1 MTEVRLYGRMIDRAR
16 IDVGVAMDNL
26 TDEVVFLFA
35 PAENPYIADEEST
48 AFLKTDTLRVPCK
61 LPLTIDRTGDDITA
75 GIAFTSGMIPFEG
88 CFTGQ
93 LQVEVANPQGGFF
106 VWQSLP
112 FELVV
117 AQTIDADQAVDSQ
130 LAGAYDQLFAFEQ
143 AEAARVE
150 AEKERQ
156 LNEEKRIE
164 SMAKLEGSL
173 ANTIELI
180 ERIES
185 TLEADQLGIG
195 IASAAVNTDTGH
207 LVVTLTSGKRLDAGY
222 VVGPKGEKGDD
233 GSEVE
238 LNVQNGY
245 VVWKYTDE
253 TNYRQ
258 LIALADL
265 EGTDGQEVELQ
276 VTSDAIQWR
285 LGSGAWLHLI
295 SLDSLKG
302 ADGADGTSFVIRG
315 LYATLEELR
324 TAHETGNAGDAYAVG
339 TSEENTTFLWDAD
352 RADWVDVGSI
362 KGDKGDSLTFDSLT
376 QAQKDALCKFTDA
389 YKEKVDQLC
398 ERVDQDV
405 TTSGSPS
412 FVSVTAQVIQA
423 DKVIGAVYA

>member
-1 MTEVRLYGRMIDRAR
+1 MTEVRLYGRR
-16 IDVGVAMDNL
+16 IDKSRLEVGVAMDNL
-26 TDEVVFLFA
+26 TDEVAFLFD
-35 PAENPYIADEEST
+35 PAENPYIADESST
-48 AFLKTDTLRVPCK
+48 AFLKTDTLHVPCK
-61 LPLTIDRTGDDITA
+61 LPMTVERTA
-75 GIAFTSGMIPFEG
+75 NEVCAFLAFTSGMIPFEG

-93 LQVEVANPQGGFF
+93 IQIEVANPQGGFF

-112 FELVV
+112 FELIV
-117 AQTIDADQAVDSQ
+117 AQTIDADKAVDSQ

-143 AEAARVE
+143 AEATRVE
-150 AEKERQ
+150 AEQERQ
-156 LNEEKRIE
+156 QNEESRIATME
-164 SMAKLEGSL
+164 QLQGSL
-173 ANTIELI
+173 TNTIELI

-207 LVVTLTSGKRLDAGY
+207 LLVTLTSGRVLDAGY
-222 VVGPKGEKGDD
+222 VVGPKGDKGDD
-233 GSEVE
+233 GDEVE
-238 LNVQNGY
+238 LAVQNGY

-253 TNYRQ
+253 TTYRQ

-295 SLDSLKG
+295 SLDSLKRQ
-302 ADGADGTSFVIRG
+302 DGADGTSFIIKG
-315 LYATLEELR
+315 MYSTLEEL
-324 TAHETGNAGDAYAVG
+324 TAAHATGSAGDAYAVG
-339 TSEENTTFLWDAD
+339 SAESNTTYLWDIDQQA
-352 RADWVDVGSI
+352 WVDVGSI
-362 KGDKGDSLTFDSLT
+362 KGDKGDSLTFDSLS

-389 YKEKVDQLC
+389 NKEKVDQLC

-412 FVSVTAQVIQA
+412 FISVTAQIVQA

>member
-1 MTEVRLYGRMIDRAR
+1 MTEVRLYGRMIDRPR
-16 IDVGVAMDNL
+16 LEVGVAMDNL
-26 TDEVVFLFA
+26 TDEAVFLFDS
-35 PAENPYIADEEST
+35 AENPYIANASST

-61 LPLTIDRTGDDITA
+61 LPLTIERNGEVIVA
-75 GIAFTSGMIPFEG
+75 RIAFSSSMIPFEG

-93 LQVEVANPQGGFF
+93 IQVEVVNPQGGYF

-112 FELVV
+112 FELIV
-117 AQTIDADQAVDSQ
+117 AQTIDADKAVDSQ

-156 LNEEKRIE
+156 ENEASRMET
-164 SMAKLEGSL
+164 MQQLEGSL

-207 LVVTLTSGKRLDAGY
+207 LLVTLTSGKVLDAGY
-222 VVGPKGEKGDD
+222 VVGPKGDKGDD
-233 GSEVE
+233 GEEVE
-238 LNVQNGY
+238 LAVRDGY
-245 VVWKYTDE
+245 VVWKYLSE
-253 TNYRQ
+253 TTYRQ
-258 LIALADL
+258 LIALSDL

-295 SLDSLKG
+295 SLESLRG
-302 ADGADGTSFVIRG
+302 EDGADGTSFVIRG
-315 LYATLEELR
+315 LYSSLDEL
-324 TAHETGNAGDAYAVG
+324 TAAHPMGSAGDAYAVG
-339 TSEENTTFLWDAD
+339 TSEENTTYLWDVD
-352 RADWVDVGSI
+352 QQSWVDVGSI

-405 TTSGSPS
+405 STSGSPS
-412 FVSVTAQVIQA
+412 FVSVTAQIIQA

>member
-1 MTEVRLYGRMIDRAR
+1 MTEVRLYGRMIDRAH

-35 PAENPYIADEEST
+35 SAENPYIADEGST

-61 LPLTIDRTGDDITA
+61 LPLTIDRTGDHITA

-117 AQTIDADQAVDSQ
+117 ARTIDADQAVDSQ

-156 LNEEKRIE
+156 MNEEKRIE

-195 IASAAVNTDTGH
+195 IASAVVNTDTGH
-207 LVVTLTSGKRLDAGY
+207 LVITLTSGKQLDAGY
-222 VVGPKGEKGDD
+222 VVGPKGDKGDD

-238 LNVQNGY
+238 LNIQNGY
-245 VVWKYTDE
+245 IVWKYSEE

-258 LIALADL
+258 LIALSDL

-276 VTSDAIQWR
+276 VTGDAIQWR
-285 LGSGAWLHLI
+285 LGSGSWLHLI

-315 LYATLEELR
+315 LYASLEDLKA
-324 TAHETGNAGDAYAVG
+324 AHATGSAGDAYAVG
-339 TSEENTTFLWDAD
+339 TSEENTTYLWDVD
-352 RADWVDVGSI
+352 QADWVDVGSI
-362 KGDKGDSLTFDSLT
+362 KGDIGDSLTFDSLT

-389 YKEKVDQLC
+389 YKDKVDQLC